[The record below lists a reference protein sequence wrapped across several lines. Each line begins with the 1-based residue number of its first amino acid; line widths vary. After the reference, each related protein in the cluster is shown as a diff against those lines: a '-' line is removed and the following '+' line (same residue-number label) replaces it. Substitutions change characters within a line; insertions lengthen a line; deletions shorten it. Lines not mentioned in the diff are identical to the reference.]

1 MGDKNQLE
9 FEGDDLDTLDDFD
22 DDLDF
27 DASSDEPE
35 VLARKDESV
44 EQRRL
49 AARRK
54 IERRNELRAL
64 NSALDEWDDELDEW
78 DILVDE
84 DDL

>member
-35 VLARKDESV
+35 VLTRKDKSV

>member
-1 MGDKNQLE
+1 MGDKDQLA
-9 FEGDDLDTLDDFD
+9 FEDDDLDTLDEFD
-22 DDLDF
+22 DDLDI
-27 DASSDEPE
+27 DASADEPE
-35 VLARKDESV
+35 VLAGKDLST

-49 AARRK
+49 AARRA

-78 DILVDE
+78 DQLVDE